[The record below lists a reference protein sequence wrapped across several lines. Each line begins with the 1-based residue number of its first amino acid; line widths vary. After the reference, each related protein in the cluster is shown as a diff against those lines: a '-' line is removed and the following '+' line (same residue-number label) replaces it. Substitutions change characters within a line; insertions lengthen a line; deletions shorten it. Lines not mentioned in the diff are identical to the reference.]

1 MLKKRILLLT
11 LILAAALAFGV
22 NVLSQRA
29 PGLLRAAI
37 EKALNK
43 KVVIRSIDYHFPG
56 VFDLE
61 GFEIQE
67 KEPFPGEASFTVQHI
82 RLDVSL
88 LSLSKKRLII
98 DKLDVEDADITI
110 RQYHHKLTHALSDA
124 VTRVE
129 PNAGAGEASADAKK
143 TAQSKMMPLEIRQ
156 FSLKNSHFKFIDY
169 DVDPNGFVTALDQI
183 NGDIKDIVL
192 PFSGTKTSYRLSAR
206 LLQGREQRPAAIRM
220 EGWTQA
226 STFDTDANL
235 SFEGV
240 FLPYFRPYYSQVT
253 PAAIEDGYLN
263 SKANFHIEK
272 NDLTLNVDAELV
284 NVLFQSYEEGD
295 QLFGLKADEILSFL
309 KDRSGRLKFQIVVR
323 WNIADRSVRAK
334 DVIRKSIERSLKNTV
349 IGNVGNILENTLQKL
364 GEKGLDKNK
373 EDVSGAIKKIK
384 ELLKY

>member
-1 MLKKRILLLT
+1 MV
-11 LILAAALAFGV
+11 LAATLVFAV
-22 NVLSQRA
+22 NILSQRA

-43 KVVIRSIDYHFPG
+43 KVIIRSIDYHFPG
-56 VFDLE
+56 IFDLE

-67 KEPFPGEASFTVQHI
+67 KEPFPGEASFTVQHV

-88 LSLSKKRLII
+88 LSLSKKKLII
-98 DKLDVEDADITI
+98 DKIDVEDADITI

-124 VTRVE
+124 MTRAE
-129 PNAGAGEASADAKK
+129 PNAGAGEASDYTKK
-143 TAQSKMMPLEIRQ
+143 SSQSKMMPLEIRQ
-156 FSLKNSHFKFIDY
+156 FSLKNSHFRFIDY
-169 DVDPNGFVTALDQI
+169 DVDQNGFVVALDQI
-183 NGDIKDIVL
+183 NGEIKDIVL
-192 PFSGTKTSYRLSAR
+192 PFSGIKTSYRISAR
-206 LLQGREQRPAAIRM
+206 LPQGREQRPAGIRM

-253 PAAIEDGYLN
+253 LAAIEDGYLN

-284 NVLFQSYEEGD
+284 NVLFQSYEAGD

-349 IGNVGNILENTLQKL
+349 IGNVGNILENTLQKI
-364 GEKGLDKNK
+364 GEKGLDKGK